1 MSARPLHQTQVGDPV
16 GELVREPTAAQLF
29 QFSAATWNTHRIHYD
44 RAFALEEGYPDVLVQ
59 SHLHACF
66 LAQAVLSTWGSAAR
80 LQRIGWQNRGVA
92 IPGDRL
98 TVSGRVVGVERVGDE
113 LRADVELQEHN
124 QRGELCVKGWATVV
138 LPTGGP

>member
-1 MSARPLHQTQVGDPV
+1 VTPSPLAPPQLGDAI

-44 RAFALEEGYPDVLVQ
+44 RAFALEEGHPDVLVQ

-66 LAQAVLSTWGSAAR
+66 LAQAVVSTWGPAAR
-80 LQRIGWQNRGVA
+80 LQRIGWQNRGLA

-98 TVSGRVVGVERVGDE
+98 TVSGRVVGVERAGDE
-113 LRADVELQEHN
+113 LRADLELQEHN

-138 LPTGGP
+138 LPRGGP